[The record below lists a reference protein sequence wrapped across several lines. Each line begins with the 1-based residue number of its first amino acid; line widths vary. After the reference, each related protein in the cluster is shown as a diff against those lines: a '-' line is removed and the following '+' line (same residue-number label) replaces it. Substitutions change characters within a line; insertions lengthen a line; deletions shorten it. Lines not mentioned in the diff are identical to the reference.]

1 MNDSKYIV
9 DPNGEHRAGCFGNA
23 IRYGVG
29 GGIIALLLWV
39 LFGMVGCKSQYMPGT
54 DTETSINVRD
64 REVPVYTPSDSASI
78 LALLE
83 CDSLNR
89 VILRELEIERG
100 KRIVPTIKPVYIPAT
115 TQGVSNGVPNGVS
128 NQLLLEFDC
137 KEDSMEH
144 IIHVQDSIINR
155 LRTERPEPIVI
166 KEKGFVYYCGVA
178 FIVIICLV
186 FVWNV
191 AKVVLKFY
199 GIKL

>member
-1 MNDSKYIV
+1 M
-9 DPNGEHRAGCFGNA
+9 
-23 IRYGVG
+23 
-29 GGIIALLLWV
+29 ALLFITSLMEV
-39 LFGMVGCKSQYMPGT
+39 NIDAFMTKVAVVVLMLFGMVGCKSQYMPGT

-89 VILRELEIERG
+89 VVMRELEIERG
-100 KRIVPTIKPVYIPAT
+100 KRIVPTIKPVYIHAAT
-115 TQGVSNGVPNGVS
+115 PGQPP
-128 NQLLLEFDC
+128 QLQLDFDC
-137 KEDSMEH
+137 KEDSLQH
-144 IIHVQDSIINR
+144 IIHVQDSIINH

-178 FIVIICLV
+178 FIIIICLIAV
-186 FVWNV
+186 CSV

>member
-1 MNDSKYIV
+1 MTDYYY
-9 DPNGEHRAGCFGNA
+9 DPVYQIPRQKGTERREGCFGNA

-29 GGIIALLLWV
+29 GGIIAVLLWV
-39 LFGMVGCKSQYMPGT
+39 LFGLVGCKSQYLPGT
-54 DTETSINVRD
+54 DTTTDITVRD
-64 REVPVYTPSDSASI
+64 REVPVVTPADSASI

-89 VILRELEIERG
+89 VVMRELEIEKG
-100 KRIVPTIKPVYIPAT
+100 KRIVPTIKPVYIPAST
-115 TQGVSNGVPNGVS
+115 PEQPP
-128 NQLLLEFDC
+128 QLQLQFDC
-137 KEDSMEH
+137 KEDSLEH

-155 LRTERPEPIVI
+155 LRVERTEPVMI

-199 GIKL
+199 GIKS

>member
-1 MNDSKYIV
+1 MDCY
-9 DPNGEHRAGCFGNA
+9 DAYREPPQGCGTT
-23 IRYGVG
+23 II
-29 GGIIALLLWV
+29 GIIGIALIAAMFILS
-39 LFGMVGCKSQYMPGT
+39 GCKSQYMPGT

-89 VILRELEIERG
+89 VVMRELEIERG
-100 KRIVPTIKPVYIPAT
+100 KRIVPTLKPVYIPAAT
-115 TQGVSNGVPNGVS
+115 PGQPP
-128 NQLLLEFDC
+128 QLQLDFDC
-137 KEDSMEH
+137 KEDSMQH

-186 FVWNV
+186 FVWQV

-199 GIKL
+199 GVKL

>member
-1 MNDSKYIV
+1 MNKKRINVLEQEAREYRSKRDLVVTI
-9 DPNGEHRAGCFGNA
+9 A
-23 IRYGVG
+23 IAAV
-29 GGIIALLLWV
+29 LLL
-39 LFGMVGCKSQYMPGT
+39 LGFLCSCKSQYMPGV
-54 DTETSINVRD
+54 DTETDITVRD
-64 REVPVYTPSDSASI
+64 REVPVVIPGDSASI
-78 LALLE
+78 RALLE

-89 VILRELEIERG
+89 VVMRELEIERG
-100 KRIVPTIKPVYIPAT
+100 KRIVPTLKPIYLPAA
-115 TQGVSNGVPNGVS
+115 TQGVSNGVS

-137 KEDSMEH
+137 KEDSLRH

-155 LRTERPEPIVI
+155 LRIERPEPIVI

>member
-1 MNDSKYIV
+1 MNEEQKNIETCLAFIV
-9 DPNGEHRAGCFGNA
+9 GVILTVLCCLFFG
-23 IRYGVG
+23 
-29 GGIIALLLWV
+29 
-39 LFGMVGCKSQYMPGT
+39 GCKSQYMRGT

-89 VILRELEIERG
+89 VVMRELEIERG
-100 KRIVPTIKPVYIPAT
+100 KRIVPTLKPVYIPAT
-115 TQGVSNGVPNGVS
+115 TPRQPP
-128 NQLLLEFDC
+128 QLQLDFDC
-137 KEDSMEH
+137 KEDSMQH

-166 KEKGFVYYCGVA
+166 KEKDFVYYCGVA

>member
-1 MNDSKYIV
+1 MNENEKNIETCLAVIV
-9 DPNGEHRAGCFGNA
+9 AVLLTVLCCLFFG
-23 IRYGVG
+23 
-29 GGIIALLLWV
+29 
-39 LFGMVGCKSQYMPGT
+39 GCKSQYMPGT
-54 DTETSINVRD
+54 DTETNITVRD

-89 VILRELEIERG
+89 VMMRELEIERG
-100 KRIVPTIKPVYIPAT
+100 KRIVPTLKPIYIPAAT
-115 TQGVSNGVPNGVS
+115 PGQPP
-128 NQLLLEFDC
+128 QLQLDFDC

-155 LRTERPEPIVI
+155 LRTERPEPIVL

-186 FVWNV
+186 FVWQV

>member
-1 MNDSKYIV
+1 MDCYDAYRK
-9 DPNGEHRAGCFGNA
+9 PPQGCGTT
-23 IRYGVG
+23 II
-29 GGIIALLLWV
+29 GIIGIALIAAMFILS
-39 LFGMVGCKSQYMPGT
+39 GCKSQYMPGT

-89 VILRELEIERG
+89 VVMRELEIERG
-100 KRIVPTIKPVYIPAT
+100 KRIVPTLKPVYIPAA
-115 TQGVSNGVPNGVS
+115 TQGVSNGVS

-137 KEDSMEH
+137 KEDSLQH

-155 LRTERPEPIVI
+155 LRIERPEPIVI

>member
-1 MNDSKYIV
+1 MKEFWKQYWFTIM
-9 DPNGEHRAGCFGNA
+9 
-23 IRYGVG
+23 GVT
-29 GGIIALLLWV
+29 AMV
-39 LFGMVGCKSQYMPGT
+39 LATLFCHGCKSQYMPGT

-64 REVPVYTPSDSASI
+64 REVPVVIPGDSASI
-78 LALLE
+78 RALLE

-89 VILRELEIERG
+89 VVMRELEIEKG
-100 KRIVPTIKPVYIPAT
+100 KRIVPTLKPIYIPAA
-115 TQGVSNGVPNGVS
+115 TQGVSNGVS

-137 KEDSMEH
+137 KEDSLQH

>member
-1 MNDSKYIV
+1 MTNSNYIIGDDYR
-9 DPNGEHRAGCFGNA
+9 DPKHGCLAVLVAIVLTVLCCLFFG
-23 IRYGVG
+23 
-29 GGIIALLLWV
+29 
-39 LFGMVGCKSQYMPGT
+39 GCKSQYMPGT
-54 DTETSINVRD
+54 NTETSINVRD

-89 VILRELEIERG
+89 VVMRELEIERG

-115 TQGVSNGVPNGVS
+115 TPGQPP
-128 NQLLLEFDC
+128 QLQLDFDC
-137 KEDSMEH
+137 KEDSMQH

-155 LRTERPEPIVI
+155 LQTERPEPIVI

-178 FIVIICLV
+178 FIIIIVLYTI
-186 FVWNV
+186 WNV

>member
-1 MNDSKYIV
+1 MNGSTYIV
-9 DPNGEHRAGCFGNA
+9 DPNGERRAGCFGNA

-29 GGIIALLLWV
+29 GGIIAVLMWV

-89 VILRELEIERG
+89 VILRQLEIERG
-100 KRIVPTIKPVYIPAT
+100 KRIAPTIKPVYIPAAT
-115 TQGVSNGVPNGVS
+115 PGQPP
-128 NQLLLEFDC
+128 QLQLDFDC

>member
-1 MNDSKYIV
+1 MDCY
-9 DPNGEHRAGCFGNA
+9 DAYREPPQGCGTT
-23 IRYGVG
+23 II
-29 GGIIALLLWV
+29 GIIVIALIAAM
-39 LFGMVGCKSQYMPGT
+39 LFFSGCKTQYMPCT

-78 LALLE
+78 LSLLE
-83 CDSLNR
+83 CDSMNR
-89 VILRELEIERG
+89 VVMRELEIERG
-100 KRIVPTIKPVYIPAT
+100 KRIVPTIKPVYIHAT
-115 TQGVSNGVPNGVS
+115 TPGQPP
-128 NQLLLEFDC
+128 QLQLDFDC
-137 KEDSMEH
+137 KEDSLQH
-144 IIHVQDSIINR
+144 IIHVQDSIINH

>member
-9 DPNGEHRAGCFGNA
+9 DPNGERRAGCFGNA

-29 GGIIALLLWV
+29 GGIIAVLMWV

-89 VILRELEIERG
+89 VILRQLEVERG
-100 KRIVPTIKPVYIPAT
+100 KRIVPTIKPVYIPAA
-115 TQGVSNGVPNGVS
+115 TQGVSNGVS

-137 KEDSMEH
+137 KEDSLRH

>member
-1 MNDSKYIV
+1 MKV
-9 DPNGEHRAGCFGNA
+9 DWQYLSLLAM
-23 IRYGVG
+23 
-29 GGIIALLLWV
+29 LLLM

-54 DTETSINVRD
+54 DTETIINVRD

-89 VILRELEIERG
+89 VVMRELEIERG
-100 KRIVPTIKPVYIPAT
+100 KRIVPTIKPVYIHAAT
-115 TQGVSNGVPNGVS
+115 PGQPQ
-128 NQLLLEFDC
+128 QLQLDFDC
-137 KEDSMEH
+137 KEDSLQH
-144 IIHVQDSIINR
+144 IIHVQDSIINH

-178 FIVIICLV
+178 FIIIICLIAV
-186 FVWNV
+186 CSV

>member
-1 MNDSKYIV
+1 MNNSKYIV
-9 DPNGEHRAGCFGNA
+9 DPNGERRAGCFGNA

-39 LFGMVGCKSQYMPGT
+39 LFAMVGCKTQYIAGV
-54 DTETSINVRD
+54 DTETDITVRD

-100 KRIVPTIKPVYIPAT
+100 KRIVPTLKPVYIPAT
-115 TQGVSNGVPNGVS
+115 TPGQPP
-128 NQLLLEFDC
+128 QLQLDFDC

-186 FVWNV
+186 FVGWV

>member
-1 MNDSKYIV
+1 MNHSTYIV
-9 DPNGEHRAGCFGNA
+9 DPNGERRAGCFGNT

-89 VILRELEIERG
+89 VVMRELEIERG
-100 KRIVPTIKPVYIPAT
+100 KRIVPTIKPVYIPAA
-115 TQGVSNGVPNGVS
+115 TQGVSNRVS
-128 NQLLLEFDC
+128 NQLLLDFDC

-166 KEKGFVYYCGVA
+166 KQKDFVYYCGVA

-199 GIKL
+199 GVNL

>member
-1 MNDSKYIV
+1 MSS
-9 DPNGEHRAGCFGNA
+9 EHDDRAANRA
-23 IRYGVG
+23 IGATMVVA
-29 GGIIALLLWV
+29 ILSLIMLLC
-39 LFGMVGCKSQYMPGT
+39 MGCKSQYMPGT
-54 DTETSINVRD
+54 DTETSIKVRD

-100 KRIVPTIKPVYIPAT
+100 KRIVPTIKPVYIPAAT
-115 TQGVSNGVPNGVS
+115 PGQPP
-128 NQLLLEFDC
+128 QLQLDFDC

-155 LRTERPEPIVI
+155 LRTERPEPIVL

-186 FVWNV
+186 FVWQV

>member
-1 MNDSKYIV
+1 MDCY
-9 DPNGEHRAGCFGNA
+9 DAYREPPQGCGTT
-23 IRYGVG
+23 II
-29 GGIIALLLWV
+29 GIIVIALIAAIF
-39 LFGMVGCKSQYMPGT
+39 LFSGCKSQYMPGT

-89 VILRELEIERG
+89 VVMRELEIERG
-100 KRIVPTIKPVYIPAT
+100 KRIVPTIKPVYIPAAT
-115 TQGVSNGVPNGVS
+115 PGQPP
-128 NQLLLEFDC
+128 QLQLDFDC
-137 KEDSMEH
+137 KEDSLQH
-144 IIHVQDSIINR
+144 IIHVQDSIINH
-155 LRTERPEPIVI
+155 LRKERPEPIVI

-178 FIVIICLV
+178 FIIIVCLV

>member
-1 MNDSKYIV
+1 MSLLFI
-9 DPNGEHRAGCFGNA
+9 PSLMEGNIDA
-23 IRYGVG
+23 FMTKVSVVV
-29 GGIIALLLWV
+29 LM

-54 DTETSINVRD
+54 DTETIINVRD

-89 VILRELEIERG
+89 VVMRELEIERG
-100 KRIVPTIKPVYIPAT
+100 KRIVPTIKPVYIHAAT
-115 TQGVSNGVPNGVS
+115 PGQPP
-128 NQLLLEFDC
+128 QLQLDFDC
-137 KEDSMEH
+137 KEDSLQH
-144 IIHVQDSIINR
+144 IIHVQDSIINH

-178 FIVIICLV
+178 FIIIICLIAV
-186 FVWNV
+186 CSV

-199 GIKL
+199 GIKI

>member
-1 MNDSKYIV
+1 MNNSKYIV
-9 DPNGEHRAGCFGNA
+9 DPNGERRAGCFGNA

-39 LFGMVGCKSQYMPGT
+39 LFGMVGCKSQYMPGV
-54 DTETSINVRD
+54 DTETDITVRD
-64 REVPVYTPSDSASI
+64 REVPVVIPSDSASI
-78 LALLE
+78 RALLE

-89 VILRELEIERG
+89 VVMRELEIEKG
-100 KRIVPTIKPVYIPAT
+100 KRIVPTLKPVYIPAA
-115 TQGVSNGVPNGVS
+115 TQGVS

-137 KEDSMEH
+137 KEDSMQH

>member
-1 MNDSKYIV
+1 MKRINVLEQEAREYRSKRDLVVTI
-9 DPNGEHRAGCFGNA
+9 A
-23 IRYGVG
+23 IAAV
-29 GGIIALLLWV
+29 LLL
-39 LFGMVGCKSQYMPGT
+39 LGFLCSCKTQYMPGT
-54 DTETSINVRD
+54 DTETNITVRD
-64 REVPVYTPSDSASI
+64 REVPVYTPPDSASI

-89 VILRELEIERG
+89 VVMRELEIERG
-100 KRIVPTIKPVYIPAT
+100 KRIVPTLKPVYIPAAT
-115 TQGVSNGVPNGVS
+115 SGQPP
-128 NQLLLEFDC
+128 QLQLDFDC

-191 AKVVLKFY
+191 AKMVLKFY
-199 GIKL
+199 GIKI

>member
-1 MNDSKYIV
+1 MNHSAYIV
-9 DPNGEHRAGCFGNA
+9 DPNGERRAGCFGNA

-29 GGIIALLLWV
+29 GGIIAVLLWV
-39 LFGMVGCKSQYMPGT
+39 MFGMVGCKSQYMPGT
-54 DTETSINVRD
+54 DTETNINVRD
-64 REVPVYTPSDSASI
+64 REVQVYTPSDSASI

-83 CDSLNR
+83 CDSLNL
-89 VILRELEIERG
+89 VVMRELEIGRG
-100 KRIVPTIKPVYIPAT
+100 RRIVPTIKPVYIPAT
-115 TQGVSNGVPNGVS
+115 TPGQPP
-128 NQLLLEFDC
+128 QLQLAFDC
-137 KEDSMEH
+137 KEDSLQH

-155 LRTERPEPIVI
+155 LRIERPEPVVI

-178 FIVIICLV
+178 FIIIVCLV